1 MELYNDN
8 LRRVVTVCSSTK
20 YYRHHRNSYY
30 YPIALL
36 FHDRKRSLTPNEQI
50 NLMFHPDVRSTFDDG
65 YYGVEIK
72 NDYNASIMFCI
83 TSYSP
88 FLYMLK
94 DNAPFF
100 LVRKYVL
107 YRTTLKEIYNRCFM
121 LQKWM
126 DKSCSACSWSC
137 TRCIHTWHNPK
148 TIAKD
153 PYEQQTQF
161 DFIDDTLSSLS
172 EHEWISIADTLKEPD
187 IDNWCHI
194 KRKNK
199 LKHWHSE
206 FAGHVLIPYIATM
219 PDPLRPTSRT
229 RLPFECD
236 FTTLETSKKLLSTRS
251 RDAGKTQRTIKK
263 QCSVCCFGGNNRYA
277 TSCTKYN
284 PRRCKHGAW
293 TEEHTVDYTLER
305 YSAALQKYSKLTLKD
320 AWIIAQLA
328 GIRFKVKDATT
339 KQKRKWQICSIQS
352 LYPRKNDNAIRII
365 VSRTAKRIADDEAK
379 STYTFT
385 TMEELKKFLPSSM
398 LDSLNKASKEPIDR
412 KLLALWCHVSILT
425 HTKAYMCLFSNQ
437 ASCGFFKHQPPINA
451 VYIEALAKV
460 YIEIRY
466 SRRLEYET
474 FLCFNDLI
482 KRFEELPL
490 FEITEEENDAY
501 IPRLSHCPY

>member
-1 MELYNDN
+1 MEPYNDN
-8 LRRVVTVCSSTK
+8 LRRVVTVCSGYVHNAYS
-20 YYRHHRNSYY
+20 
-30 YPIALL
+30 PLVLL

-50 NLMFHPDVRSTFDDG
+50 NLMFHPDVRSTFDNG

-83 TSYSP
+83 TRYSP
-88 FLYMLK
+88 FLYTLK
-94 DNAPFF
+94 DSVPFF
-100 LVRKYVL
+100 LVRKHIL
-107 YRTTLKEIYNRCFM
+107 YRTTLKEIYKRC
-121 LQKWM
+121 LLLRKWM
-126 DKSCSACSWSC
+126 DKNCNTCFWAR

-219 PDPLRPTSRT
+219 PDPLRPVLRT
-229 RLPFECD
+229 RLPLACD
-236 FTTLETSKKLLSTRS
+236 FTTIETSKKLLSTRS

-263 QCSVCCFGGNNRYA
+263 QCSVCCFGGDSHYN
-277 TSCTKYN
+277 TVCTKYN

-293 TEEHTVDYTLER
+293 TKERIVNYTLDR
-305 YSAALQKYSKLTLKD
+305 YSAALQKHSRLTLED
-320 AWIIAQLA
+320 AWVIAQLA
-328 GIRFKVKDATT
+328 GICFKVQDATT
-339 KQKRKWQICSIQS
+339 KRKREWQICSIQF
-352 LYPRKNDNAIRII
+352 LYSSKNDNAIRII
-365 VSRTAKRIADDEAK
+365 VSRTTKRLVDNETR
-379 STYTFT
+379 SMYTFT

-398 LDSLNKASKEPIDR
+398 LDLLNKASKQLINRE
-412 KLLALWCHVSILT
+412 LLALWCHVSVLT
-425 HTKAYMCLFSNQ
+425 HTKAYMCYFYNSV
-437 ASCGFFKHQPPINA
+437 SCGFFKHRPPVNA
-451 VYIEALAKV
+451 VSIEALARV
-460 YIEIRY
+460 RMEICY
-466 SRRLEYET
+466 SRKLEYET

-490 FEITEEENDAY
+490 FEITEEEDDAY